1 MEEISKNEL
10 FKKYIQYFRL
20 SKKMHECIKNPIEDL
35 KKKEVLDFVENV
47 KSRDYENITFDTLM
61 FYAGCVEVARQI
73 YYRTY
78 DSSVFKKVNEIYKM
92 NFNLEEEIHR
102 KSWIGLVS
110 NIYGLKDYWISI
122 VDFMSHQNFW
132 FPDYYNINIFLSK
145 KRNNYCISELWKIPE
160 ILELVDS
167 EEDPVQWLKKRDI
180 EYKKFQI
187 EQDFKQ

>member
-1 MEEISKNEL
+1 MEELSRNDL

-47 KSRDYENITFDTLM
+47 KSRDYENITFDTLI

-78 DSSVFKKVNEIYKM
+78 DSSVFKTINEIYKM
-92 NFNLEEEIHR
+92 NFNFEEETQR
-102 KSWIGLVS
+102 RSWIGLVS
-110 NIYGLKDYWISI
+110 NVYGLKDYWISI
-122 VDFMSHQNFW
+122 VDFMSNQNIW
-132 FPDYYNINIFLSK
+132 FPDDYKINIFLSK
-145 KRNNYCISELWKIPE
+145 NRNNNCISELWKIPE

-167 EEDPVQWLKKRDI
+167 EEDPVQWLKERDI

-187 EQDFKQ
+187 EQDFK

>member
-1 MEEISKNEL
+1 MEELSRNDL

-35 KKKEVLDFVENV
+35 NKKEVLDFVENV
-47 KSRDYENITFDTLM
+47 KSRDYENITLDTLI
-61 FYAGCVEVARQI
+61 FYQGCVEVARDI

-78 DSSVFKKVNEIYKM
+78 DNSVFKTINEIYKV
-92 NFNLEEEIHR
+92 NFNLEEETYR

-122 VDFMSHQNFW
+122 VDFMSQQNIW
-132 FPDYYNINIFLSK
+132 LYNYKINIFLSK
-145 KRNNYCISELWKIPE
+145 NMNNYSIDELWKIPE

-167 EEDPVQWLKKRDI
+167 EEDPVQWLKERDI
-180 EYKKFQI
+180 DYKKFQI